1 MLWIRHSFSIQIWG
15 TFSESCTCNNFKRP
29 AACSS
34 RQRSDCILS
43 SSHEH
48 QCIYWVRECI
58 SNWCRKSGRF
68 GQQDQYISCGV
79 RCQARIASCFVSIAV
94 DEHGRCYNCID
105 EEKFLLFQL
114 IILLLLIL
122 LLLLLPPV
130 AIIMWVKLSKWFYA
144 LSYWNLVLSYWNQ
157 YERKCS
163 FVSNL
168 SYRKP
173 RFWCADL
180 LGACRLVFIKSFLI
194 LVHRVYFIT

>member
-1 MLWIRHSFSIQIWG
+1 MSINVFTEFENVYRTGVENQEDLVNKTNKYHVAFAARQG
-15 TFSESCTCNNFKRP
+15 SP
-29 AACSS
+29 A
-34 RQRSDCILS
+34 
-43 SSHEH
+43 
-48 QCIYWVRECI
+48 
-58 SNWCRKSGRF
+58 
-68 GQQDQYISCGV
+68 
-79 RCQARIASCFVSIAV
+79 VSYRLRLMN
-94 DEHGRCYNCID
+94 HRRCYNCID

-114 IILLLLIL
+114 IILLLLLL